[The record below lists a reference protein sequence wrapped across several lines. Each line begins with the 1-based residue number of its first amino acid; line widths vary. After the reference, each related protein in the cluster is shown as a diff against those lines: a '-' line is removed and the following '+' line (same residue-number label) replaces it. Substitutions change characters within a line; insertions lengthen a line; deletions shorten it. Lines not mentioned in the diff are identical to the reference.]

1 MIVEQCFVQRISPG
15 AGAGGLFPLSVYK
28 KYQNE
33 TDCAVSFPVRSAR
46 RVEQFADIIS
56 KLFQLDLE
64 QCFVKKAGNVILQSS
79 NIML

>member
-1 MIVEQCFVQRISPG
+1 MKLAIVELRFMQRISRRVW
-15 AGAGGLFPLSVYK
+15 AGSLFPLSVYK

-46 RVEQFADIIS
+46 RVERFADIIS

-64 QCFVKKAGNVILQSS
+64 
-79 NIML
+79 